1 MFWQRGLWL
10 VAAVWWGSMTALG
23 AWVVPLLFAHAPTK
37 AMAGG
42 LAAQLFSAQAWV
54 GLVCGV
60 LSLWAQRHVDH
71 VRGLAHVPSALI
83 LAAMLMAAIG
93 EWGIAPRIVAR
104 ENMLLWHSLGTAF
117 WVLQWGCLTAHV
129 WRLSRT
135 ALDAPWPMPDSDEKP
150 KA

>member
-10 VAAVWWGSMTALG
+10 AAAVWWGSLTALG

-37 AMAGG
+37 AVAAG
-42 LAAQLFSAQAWV
+42 LAVHLFSAQAWM

-60 LSLWAQRHVDH
+60 LSLWAQRHMDR

-129 WRLSRT
+129 WRLSRP
-135 ALDAPWPMPDSDEKP
+135 ALIAPWPMADSAEMP
-150 KA
+150 KS

>member
-1 MFWQRGLWL
+1 MFWPRSLWL
-10 VAAVWWGSMTALG
+10 VAAVWWGSLTALG

-37 AMAGG
+37 AAAAG
-42 LAAQLFSAQAWV
+42 LAVHLFSAQAWA

-60 LSLWAQRHVDH
+60 LSLWAQRHLDR
-71 VRGLAHVPSALI
+71 VRGRAHVPSALI
-83 LAAMLMAAIG
+83 LATMLMAAIG

-129 WRLSRT
+129 WRSSRT
-135 ALDAPWPMPDSDEKP
+135 TLEVPWPMPDSDEKP

>member
-1 MFWQRGLWL
+1 MAWQRSLWL

-54 GLVCGV
+54 GLLCGV
-60 LSLWAQRHVDH
+60 FCLWAQRQLDQ
-71 VRGLAHVPSALI
+71 RLGRAHAPRVLI
-83 LAAMLMAAIG
+83 LAAMMLAAMV

-104 ENMLLWHSLGTAF
+104 ENLALWHSLGTVF
-117 WVLQWGCLTAHV
+117 WLLQWVCLTAHV
-129 WRLSRT
+129 WLISP
-135 ALDAPWPMPDSDEKP
+135 AMLDGHLPISPSAPGPQ
-150 KA
+150 A

>member
-60 LSLWAQRHVDH
+60 LSLWAQRYMDRE
-71 VRGLAHVPSALI
+71 RGLAHVPSALI

-129 WRLSRT
+129 WRLSRP
-135 ALDAPWPMPDSDEKP
+135 ALNAPWPVSDSAVTP
-150 KA
+150 RS

>member
-1 MFWQRGLWL
+1 M
-10 VAAVWWGSMTALG
+10 AV
-23 AWVVPLLFAHAPTK
+23 H
-37 AMAGG
+37 
-42 LAAQLFSAQAWV
+42 LFSAQAWV
-54 GLVCGV
+54 GLVCGL
-60 LSLWAQRHVDH
+60 LSLSAQRHIDR
-71 VRGLAHVPSALI
+71 VRGRSHVPSALI
-83 LAAMLMAAIG
+83 LAAMLMAAIV

>member
-1 MFWQRGLWL
+1 MFWPRSLWL
-10 VAAVWWGSMTALG
+10 VAAVWWGSLMALG

-37 AMAGG
+37 AVAAGMAVH
-42 LAAQLFSAQAWV
+42 LFSAQAWV
-54 GLVCGV
+54 GLVCGL
-60 LSLWAQRHVDH
+60 LSLSAQRYMDR
-71 VRGLAHVPSALI
+71 VRGQAHVPSALI
-83 LAAMLMAAIG
+83 LAAMMMAAIV

-129 WRLSRT
+129 WLLSRT
-135 ALDAPWPMPDSDEKP
+135 TLDAPWPMPDSAEKP

>member
-37 AMAGG
+37 AVAAG
-42 LAAQLFSAQAWV
+42 LAVHLFSAQAWV

-60 LSLWAQRHVDH
+60 LSLWAQRYMYRE
-71 VRGLAHVPSALI
+71 RGLAHVPSALI

-129 WRLSRT
+129 WRLSRP
-135 ALDAPWPMPDSDEKP
+135 ALNAPWPVPDSAVTP
-150 KA
+150 RS

>member
-37 AMAGG
+37 AVAAG
-42 LAAQLFSAQAWV
+42 LAVHLFSAQAWV

-60 LSLWAQRHVDH
+60 LSLWVQRHVDR
-71 VRGLAHVPSALI
+71 VRGRAHVPSALI

-135 ALDAPWPMPDSDEKP
+135 TLEVPWPMPDSDEKP

>member
-54 GLVCGV
+54 GLLCGV
-60 LSLWAQRHVDH
+60 FCLWAQRQLDH
-71 VRGLAHVPSALI
+71 RLGRAHAPRVLI
-83 LAAMLMAAIG
+83 LAAMMLSAIV

-104 ENMLLWHSLGTAF
+104 ENLALWHSLGTGF
-117 WVLQWGCLTAHV
+117 WLLQWACLTFHV
-129 WRLSRT
+129 WLIS
-135 ALDAPWPMPDSDEKP
+135 PVMPDENLPISP
-150 KA
+150 SAPGPQA

>member
-1 MFWQRGLWL
+1 MFAQRSLWL
-10 VAAVWWGSMTALG
+10 VAAVWWGSLTALG

-42 LAAQLFSAQAWV
+42 LAAHLFSAQAWV
-54 GLVCGV
+54 GLVCGL
-60 LSLWAQRHVDH
+60 LSFWVQRHLDRL
-71 VRGLAHVPSALI
+71 RGRPHVPSALI
-83 LAAMLMAAIG
+83 LAAMLMAAIV

-129 WRLSRT
+129 WGLSGT
-135 ALDAPWPMPDSDEKP
+135 TLDAPWPRPDSAEKP
-150 KA
+150 KT

>member
-1 MFWQRGLWL
+1 MFWPRSLWL
-10 VAAVWWGSMTALG
+10 VAAVWWGSLTALG

-37 AMAGG
+37 AVAAGMAVH
-42 LAAQLFSAQAWV
+42 LFSAQAWV
-54 GLVCGV
+54 GLVCGL
-60 LSLWAQRHVDH
+60 LSLSAQRHIDR
-71 VRGLAHVPSALI
+71 VRGRSHVPSALI
-83 LAAMLMAAIG
+83 LAAMLMAAIV

>member
-23 AWVVPLLFAHAPTK
+23 AWVVPLLFVHAPTK
-37 AMAGG
+37 VVAAG
-42 LAAQLFSAQAWV
+42 LAVHLFSAQAWV

-60 LSLWAQRHVDH
+60 LSLWVQRHVDR
-71 VRGLAHVPSALI
+71 VRGRAHVPSALI

>member
-37 AMAGG
+37 AVAAG
-42 LAAQLFSAQAWV
+42 LAVHLFSAQAWV

-60 LSLWAQRHVDH
+60 LSLWAQRHMDRE
-71 VRGLAHVPSALI
+71 RGLAHVPSALI

-129 WRLSRT
+129 WRLSRP
-135 ALDAPWPMPDSDEKP
+135 ALIAPWPMADSAEMP
-150 KA
+150 KS

>member
-1 MFWQRGLWL
+1 MAWQRSLWL
-10 VAAVWWGSMTALG
+10 VAAVWWGSLTALG

>member
-10 VAAVWWGSMTALG
+10 VAAVWWGSLTALG

-37 AMAGG
+37 AVAAG
-42 LAAQLFSAQAWV
+42 LAVHLFSAQAWV

-60 LSLWAQRHVDH
+60 LSLLAQRNMDRL
-71 VRGLAHVPSALI
+71 RGRPHVPSALI
-83 LAAMLMAAIG
+83 LAAMLLAAIV

-117 WVLQWGCLTAHV
+117 WVLQWACLAAHV
-129 WRLSRT
+129 WRLSMPT
-135 ALDAPWPMPDSDEKP
+135 MYAPWPVPASSEYP
-150 KA
+150 QT